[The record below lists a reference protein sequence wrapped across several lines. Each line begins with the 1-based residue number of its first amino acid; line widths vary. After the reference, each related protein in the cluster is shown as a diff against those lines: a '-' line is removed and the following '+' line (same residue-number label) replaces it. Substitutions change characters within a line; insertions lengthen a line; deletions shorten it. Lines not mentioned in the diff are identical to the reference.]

1 LDKCWVAGKG
11 LCEEKAIKIYTR
23 TGDFGKTSLF
33 SGERVNKSHDR
44 IEACGEVDELNAF
57 LGLLVASLPEG
68 YEGIAAEIQT
78 VQSTL
83 FHVGA
88 WLSTTPGSPLLRS
101 LKEIGEEDV
110 RALEHAIDRMEE
122 TLSPVMAFILPG
134 GHPVAAMIHAARTVC
149 RRAERFGM
157 SPYWWTGSSLAHW
170 SMGKPFPSRKS
181 LNQDFMSESE

>member
-1 LDKCWVAGKG
+1 
-11 LCEEKAIKIYTR
+11 
-23 TGDFGKTSLF
+23 
-33 SGERVNKSHDR
+33 VNKSHDR